1 MTDGG
6 SRDAFVE
13 AYVDETAWQDGRDP
27 ETCRENAEKY
37 ATSLFGDTVDR
48 MGWFDYLDSEH
59 GKSPDDADPR
69 HVKRFMRYLQK
80 QGLSPSTRTQARSGV
95 SQWYQLQAPDVSNPV
110 DGLDASWSVTSDK
123 QAATGERRSHP
134 TRDEVEALID
144 HAPDPTLLSELI
156 IKLLYQTGCRRTE
169 AATIQVDN
177 VDGEDRE
184 IRVYGDKT
192 DEWRTVA
199 FQPSLDTQLNIW
211 LDTQRRFTPGHSDDN
226 PYLFPAMAKGSQ
238 SDHVSSQYVYET
250 VTDAAEN
257 AGLQGSY
264 GRDAKGRNQRTVTT
278 HSLRHA
284 FAVHSAE
291 NGVPAPHLQEVLGH
305 HSLDVT
311 QIYADI
317 AGKDAADMLKDR
329 GPSV

>member
-1 MTDGG
+1 MNG
-6 SRDAFVE
+6 SGTRESFVE
-13 AYVDETAWQDGRDP
+13 AYVDENAWQDGRDP

-37 ATSLFGDTVDR
+37 SASLFGDTVDR
-48 MGWFDYLDSEH
+48 MGWFQYLQSEH
-59 GKSPDDADPR
+59 GKSPDEADPK

-80 QGLSPSTRTQARSGV
+80 QGLSAPTRTQARSGV
-95 SQWYQLQAPDVSNPV
+95 SQWYQLQAPDVTNPV
-110 DGLDASWSVTSDK
+110 NGLDASWSATSDK
-123 QAATGERRSHP
+123 EKQTGEKRSHP
-134 TRDEVEALID
+134 SRDAIQALID
-144 HAPDPTLLSELI
+144 HAPDPTLLSELLL
-156 IKLLYQTGCRRTE
+156 KLLYQTGCRRME
-169 AATIQVDN
+169 VATIKVDK
-177 VDGEDRE
+177 VSPEERE
-184 IRVYGDKT
+184 IRVYADKT

-199 FQPSLDTQLNIW
+199 FQPSLDTQLSIW
-211 LDTQRRFTPGHSDDN
+211 LDTQRQFTPGHSDEN

-238 SDHVSSQYVYET
+238 SDHISGQYLYET
-250 VTDAAEN
+250 VTDAAAN

-264 GRDAKGRNQRTVTT
+264 GSDANGNNQRTLTP

-291 NGVPAPHLQEVLGH
+291 NGVPAPHLQEILGH